1 MSFAEL
7 YHALSDTSSTSEKV
21 QLLSEHFRTAAP
33 ADLAA
38 AVCVLRG
45 ERGERALSSKQLR
58 ELCAE
63 VSGLPMWLID
73 ESYQIVGDLA
83 ETIAKLAGGGESTE
97 SNSLARWTQMLQPLR
112 QLTLDERKREI
123 VQAWRRMPEHERLV
137 FNKLLTGGLRIG
149 VSRGLVN
156 KALAAAAGVE
166 ESLVA
171 QRLLS
176 NRDPATLSLD
186 RLREPLQSESD
197 LSPYPFYLA
206 HPLEGDPAALGG
218 PEDWLAEWKW
228 DGIRAQIVRRTG
240 AVAIW
245 SRGEELVSESFPELV
260 ELARYFPEGAVL
272 DGEVVALRGGEPA
285 DFALLQQR
293 LNRKRLSAALL
304 ASIPVGFI
312 AYDILECASADQREA
327 PLGERR
333 QRLQEIVCKLSAAN
347 RALRLSEAVPFS
359 SWQHLDELR
368 QAARE
373 RGAEGVM
380 IKALGSP
387 YGVGRKRGA
396 WWKWKANPLTVDGV
410 LVYAQ
415 RGHGRRAGLYS
426 DYTFAVWRDG
436 DLVPFAKAYSGLTDA
451 EIREVDAFVKRHTR
465 EKFGPVR
472 TVEPRLVFEIAF
484 EGIQPSRRHKAGVA
498 VRFPRILRWR
508 RDKPAE
514 EADSVVSLLA
524 LASSVRASGR
534 EQT

>member
-1 MSFAEL
+1 
-7 YHALSDTSSTSEKV
+7 
-21 QLLSEHFRTAAP
+21 
-33 ADLAA
+33 
-38 AVCVLRG
+38 
-45 ERGERALSSKQLR
+45 
-58 ELCAE
+58 
-63 VSGLPMWLID
+63 
-73 ESYQIVGDLA
+73 
-83 ETIAKLAGGGESTE
+83 
-97 SNSLARWTQMLQPLR
+97 
-112 QLTLDERKREI
+112 
-123 VQAWRRMPEHERLV
+123 
-137 FNKLLTGGLRIG
+137 
-149 VSRGLVN
+149 
-156 KALAAAAGVE
+156 
-166 ESLVA
+166 
-171 QRLLS
+171 
-176 NRDPATLSLD
+176 
-186 RLREPLQSESD
+186 
-197 LSPYPFYLA
+197 
-206 HPLEGDPAALGG
+206 
-218 PEDWLAEWKW
+218 
-228 DGIRAQIVRRTG
+228 VRRTG